1 MRALR
6 RRHLLDSA
14 FDRAA
19 VGVEAGE
26 RGWLRELVYGTVR
39 LRGRIDHHLAGRV
52 RRGLD
57 SVDPDV
63 LDTLRLGTYQ
73 LLEMGSVP
81 PYAAISESV
90 ELVRWAG
97 VPRAA
102 GFVNGVLR
110 GLHRERDRLAPPA
123 GWKETPEGLARWG
136 SHPRWLVDR
145 WVGRWG
151 RKEAAALLEANNRRP
166 FLYINPIGM
175 TASRAAGLLA
185 ERGVE
190 AAEVPAVPGSLRL
203 PADARLSE
211 VLETVPAV
219 VQDPAAALVVEYA
232 ALPAEG
238 RVLDL
243 CAAPG
248 GKAAALAGS
257 GPRVT
262 AMDRAPSRL
271 ERVVENV
278 TRLGLSDRMDVLAG
292 DATAPPFA
300 ERSADAVLL
309 DVPCSGTGTLGRHP
323 DGRWRLAPQDIE
335 ALAELQRRILDGGA
349 RLVRPGG
356 LLVYATCSLEE
367 EENTVQVEDFLK
379 RTPEFVPEPVPDV
392 VDDRFLDE
400 AGRLEV
406 VPQRSGFDGSFAV
419 RMRRAG

>member
-6 RRHLLDSA
+6 RRHLLDAA

-19 VGVEAGE
+19 AGVEAGE

-90 ELVRWAG
+90 ELARWAG
-97 VPRAA
+97 APRAA

-110 GLHRERDRLAPPA
+110 GLHRERDQLVPPP
-123 GWKETPEGLARWG
+123 GWKETPEGLVQWG

-175 TASRAAGLLA
+175 PAGRAAGLLA
-185 ERGVE
+185 ERGIE
-190 AAEVPAVPGSLRL
+190 AEEVPAVPGSLRL

-257 GPRVT
+257 GARIT

-271 ERVVENV
+271 DRVVENV
-278 TRLGLSDRMDVLAG
+278 TRLGLSDRMAVLAG

-300 ERSADAVLL
+300 ERTADAVLL

-323 DGRWRLAPQDIE
+323 DGRWRLAPHDIE
-335 ALAELQRRILDGGA
+335 ALALLQRRILDGGA
-349 RLVRPGG
+349 GLVRPGG

-367 EENTVQVEDFLK
+367 EENRVQVEDFLK
-379 RTPEFVPEPVPDV
+379 RTPDFEMEPVPDA
-392 VDDRFLDE
+392 VDARFLDD
-400 AGRLEV
+400 AGRLAV
-406 VPQRSGFDGSFAV
+406 LPQRSGFDGSFAV